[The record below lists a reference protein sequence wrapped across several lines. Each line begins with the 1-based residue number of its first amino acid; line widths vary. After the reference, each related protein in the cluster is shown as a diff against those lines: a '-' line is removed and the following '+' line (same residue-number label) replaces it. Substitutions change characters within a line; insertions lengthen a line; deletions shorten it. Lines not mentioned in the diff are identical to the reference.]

1 MPGSRALKGIASG
14 LVETFVSR
22 NNDVFGYWGIGQLRN
37 ETEDRESRTVELD
50 LLSGE
55 TDPKRPVASNL
66 IVKYSGYLSASLVR
80 AGFPLSRVIRARILV
95 EFGSFGDARDPDLFS
110 TLGEPF
116 NCKAVLVGTSG
127 KAFSAVR
134 GGLCRRHDA
143 RCEQQSMRPSLHTEH
158 ARPA

>member
-1 MPGSRALKGIASG
+1 MPGSRALSGIANG

-37 ETEDRESRTVELD
+37 ETEDRGSHAVELD
-50 LLSGE
+50 LFSEQPG
-55 TDPKRPVASNL
+55 PKRPVASHL
-66 IVKYSGYLSASLVR
+66 ITRYLGYLSAALAR
-80 AGFPLSRVIRARILV
+80 AGFPPSLVVRARILV
-95 EFGSFGDARDPDLFS
+95 EFGSFGDACAPDLFN

-116 NCKAVLVGTSG
+116 NCKAVLVERNG

-143 RCEQQSMRPSLHTEH
+143 RCELQSMRAFLHTEYVG
-158 ARPA
+158 P